1 MENIVCD
8 IFSKNK
14 KKKIIFLFKKKI
26 KKKLKNFMDFIIY
39 LSNGNQ
45 VNLCKSLKDYSYLI
59 HNLKINIISVNFIKK
74 ENEYFLN
81 ILNKC
86 SNLKFI
92 FRILDY
98 SSLLK
103 KYNIDKIKHK
113 LKTLVLYDF
122 SFEVDPYL
130 FLIKNLFDD
139 INQCID
145 EIEDSKHYDFII
157 KVSFQN
163 FLINIK
169 IYKIIFGK
177 HTEIYLKFT
186 GMSLILDIIKI
197 SNL

>member
-1 MENIVCD
+1 MKNIMCD

-14 KKKIIFLFKKKI
+14 KKKIIFSYKKKI

-39 LSNGNQ
+39 LNNGKK
-45 VNLCKSLKDYSYLI
+45 VNLCKSLKDYSYII
-59 HNLKINIISVNFIKK
+59 HNLAINIISVNFIKK

-81 ILNKC
+81 IINKY

-98 SSLLK
+98 SSLSK

-122 SFEVDPYL
+122 SFEADPYL
-130 FLIKNLFDD
+130 LLIKNLFDD
-139 INQCID
+139 INHSID

-169 IYKIIFGK
+169 IYNIIIGR
-177 HTEIYLKFT
+177 HTETYLKFT
-186 GMSLILDIIKI
+186 GMSLNLDIIKI
-197 SNL
+197 SNI